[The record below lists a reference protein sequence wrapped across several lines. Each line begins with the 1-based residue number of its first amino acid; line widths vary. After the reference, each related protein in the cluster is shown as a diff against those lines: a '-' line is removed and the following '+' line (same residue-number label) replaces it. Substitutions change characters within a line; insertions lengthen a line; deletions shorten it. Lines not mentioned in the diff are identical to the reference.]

1 MFPLKRSNSIVNYV
15 HEELFRVTYD
25 DHSISYSERI
35 IKKNLLL
42 ISMTSNSHKE
52 MHKFE
57 KALHPPLTDYI
68 FQVRKNTFNCFF

>member
-1 MFPLKRSNSIVNYV
+1 MFTKSYL
-15 HEELFRVTYD
+15 ELFRVTYD
-25 DHSISYSERI
+25 DHSISYSESI